1 MTTLGA
7 FSVSMEERYQ
17 LESKMLRGRDEK
29 RMFSGGSISHG
40 KAMNEKRTILGWAF
54 YDWANSAYAT
64 TAAVAVLP
72 VYFAGVVVPAEG
84 YEVLGANFS
93 ATSLWG
99 VAVGF
104 SAILVFLASPWLGA
118 VADNVGAIKKFL
130 AFFCISGSVC
140 TMFFAFTGQ
149 GDVFTFLF
157 LFVAAQA
164 AFASGNVFYDAFL
177 PHIASKERQDAVS
190 AKGFAFGYA
199 GGGLQFAFSL
209 CLIAFHNDLGLSKDM
224 AARLALVMT
233 GLWWAGFAAVTFV
246 MVPEP
251 RRSGRGGGALAAAR
265 AGFHDAVKTFRK
277 ICGQKKLRR
286 FLLAYLLYNDGIQTA
301 LFMATIYGKEEL
313 GLSDQTLML
322 TLLVIQ
328 FVALFGALA
337 FGRLGTRWG
346 ARKAL
351 TLALCIWTGIALY
364 AACITSATQF
374 FVLGTLVGAVMG
386 GSQALSRSLFSSM
399 IPKEEAAGH
408 FGFFSI
414 MTKLSA
420 VAGPFMFAAA
430 RQATGSSRPAVAL
443 LAAFFLSGLLVL
455 NLPGGKRQE

>member
-1 MTTLGA
+1 
-7 FSVSMEERYQ
+7 
-17 LESKMLRGRDEK
+17 
-29 RMFSGGSISHG
+29 
-40 KAMNEKRTILGWAF
+40 MNEKKTILGWAF

-72 VYFAGVVVPAEG
+72 VYFAGVVVPAGG
-84 YEVLGANFS
+84 YEVLGANVS

-99 VAVGF
+99 VAV
-104 SAILVFLASPWLGA
+104 SASAVLVFLASPLLGA
-118 VADNVGAIKKFL
+118 VADNIGAIKKFL
-130 AFFCISGSVC
+130 AFFCVAGSAC
-140 TMFFAFTGQ
+140 TMLFAYTGQ
-149 GDVFTFLF
+149 GDVFAFLL
-157 LFVAAQA
+157 LFVTAQA
-164 AFASGNVFYDAFL
+164 AFASGNVFYDALL
-177 PHIASKERQDAVS
+177 PHIASKDRQDAVS

-199 GGGLQFAFSL
+199 GGGLQFAASL
-209 CLIAFHNDLGLSKDM
+209 CLIAFHKDLGLSKDL

-233 GLWWAGFAAVTFV
+233 GLWWLGFAIVTFV

-251 RRSGRGGGALAAAR
+251 RRTGDGSGGALAATR
-265 AGFHDAVKTFRK
+265 AGFRDAVKTFRK
-277 ICGQKKLRR
+277 ICGQKRLRR

-301 LFMATIYGKEEL
+301 IFMATIYGKEEL

-337 FGRLGTRWG
+337 FGRLGTFWG

-351 TLALCIWTGIALY
+351 MLALSIWTGIALY
-364 AACITSATQF
+364 AAFISSATQF
-374 FVLGTLVGAVMG
+374 FVLGALVGLVLG
-386 GSQALSRSLFSSM
+386 GSQSLSRSLFSSM
-399 IPKEEAAGH
+399 IPKEESAGH

-420 VAGPFMFAAA
+420 VAGPFLFAAA

-443 LAAFFLSGLLVL
+443 LAAFFLAGLFVL
-455 NLPGGKRQE
+455 CSPGERESE